1 MFEGKKAKILKGKRE
16 HRPPLGDPH
25 ICDVAQIWV
34 VWYWSGVGGVVLVRH
49 GQYGVGQTWVVW
61 CWSDMGSVVLVRHG
75 YYGVERE
82 TVAGGD

>member
-49 GQYGVGQTWVVW
+49 G
-61 CWSDMGSVVLVRHG
+61 
-75 YYGVERE
+75 
-82 TVAGGD
+82 